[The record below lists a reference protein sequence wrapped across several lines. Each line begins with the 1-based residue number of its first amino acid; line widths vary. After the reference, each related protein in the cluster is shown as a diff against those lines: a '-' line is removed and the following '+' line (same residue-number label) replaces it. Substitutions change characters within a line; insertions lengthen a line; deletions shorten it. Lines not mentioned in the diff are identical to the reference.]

1 MAERIFETPAVAP
14 PLFGLPL
21 GQARRVARRRAQ
33 ARVEFKLVDSEEKAF
48 TVVRQS
54 PEAGEALPPSRL
66 IKGDIATRP
75 GIDFLPGIYQDAD
88 EENAGFLRRFL
99 LISAHL
105 PSSVEENLE
114 FVHELFDPRISN
126 QKWLPWLASWLA
138 MPLLEGWDEEK
149 RREIIQ
155 RTPELYRKRGTAE
168 GLKLAL
174 RLFADVK
181 AEIHEGEWPY
191 PRLVIGKSSTI
202 GNDTMISPPAFASQ
216 SFTVELPA
224 RKTEITR
231 ERLRTVQALVETEKP
246 AHAHYALVFE
256 ETEPSYQAVP
266 FLLVGKTGRL
276 GVDARID
283 GLEDGPA
290 PQDEG
295 VQPLPGGPPTAA
307 PPHAV

>member
-48 TVVRQS
+48 TVVCQS

-66 IKGDIATRP
+66 IKVDIATRP
-75 GIDFLPGIYQDAD
+75 WIDFLPGIYQDAD
-88 EENAGFLRRFL
+88 EENADFLRRFL

-105 PSSVEENLE
+105 TSSVEENLE
-114 FVHELFDPRISN
+114 FVHELFDPRITHA
-126 QKWLPWLASWLA
+126 KWLPWLASWLA

-149 RREIIQ
+149 RREIVQ

-191 PRLVIGKSSTI
+191 PGLVIGRSSTI
-202 GNDTMISPPAFASQ
+202 GKDTVLSPPVVVSHGV
-216 SFTVELPA
+216 TVVLPA
-224 RKTEITR
+224 RTR
-231 ERLRTVQALVETEKP
+231 ER
-246 AHAHYALVFE
+246 
-256 ETEPSYQAVP
+256 S
-266 FLLVGKTGRL
+266 
-276 GVDARID
+276 
-283 GLEDGPA
+283 
-290 PQDEG
+290 PQ
-295 VQPLPGGPPTAA
+295 
-307 PPHAV
+307 

>member
-1 MAERIFETPAVAP
+1 MAERIFETPAIAP

-54 PEAGEALPPSRL
+54 PEAGEALLPSRL
-66 IKGDIATRP
+66 IKVDIATRP
-75 GIDFLPGIYQDAD
+75 WIDFLPGIYQDAD
-88 EENAGFLRRFL
+88 EENADFLRRFL

-105 PSSVEENLE
+105 TSSVEENLE
-114 FVHELFDPRISN
+114 FVHELFDPRITN
-126 QKWLPWLASWLA
+126 EKWLPWLASWLA

-174 RLFADVK
+174 WLFADVK

-191 PRLVIGKSSTI
+191 PGLVIGRSSTI
-202 GNDTMISPPAFASQ
+202 GKDTVLSPPVFASQ
-216 SFTVELPA
+216 CFTVELPD
-224 RKTEITR
+224 RKDEISR

-256 ETEPSYQAVP
+256 RTEPVFEKVA
-266 FLLVGKTGRL
+266 FLHLGKTGRI
-276 GVDARID
+276 GVDARIG
-283 GLEDGPA
+283 GLEDVPA
-290 PQDEG
+290 TQDEELQKLKAS
-295 VQPLPGGPPTAA
+295 V
-307 PPHAV
+307 